1 MHFTRPIGSV
11 KDVLKD
17 MSCKKF
23 SFGGS
28 GRWGKFSKI
37 TRCLL
42 NMTAMRGRGSEGMGR
57 VGGKGKG
64 QDDISLMRIPSL
76 ARFQS

>member
-17 MSCKKF
+17 VSCKKF

-37 TRCLL
+37 TRYLL
-42 NMTAMRGRGSEGMGR
+42 NMTAFRGEGRNGEGR
-57 VGGKGKG
+57 WERQRAG
-64 QDDISLMRIPSL
+64 
-76 ARFQS
+76 

>member
-17 MSCKKF
+17 VSCKKF

-42 NMTAMRGRGSEGMGR
+42 NMTAMRGGRGGIRR